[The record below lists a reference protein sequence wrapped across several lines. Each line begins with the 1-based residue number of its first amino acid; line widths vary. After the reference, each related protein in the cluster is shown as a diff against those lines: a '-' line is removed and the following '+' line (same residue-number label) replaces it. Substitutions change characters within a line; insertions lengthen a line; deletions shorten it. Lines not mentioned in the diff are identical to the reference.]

1 VSVPTEKPDFKIK
14 LRDVPH
20 KPGVYL
26 HRDRFQ
32 RVIYVG
38 KARDLRKRLSQY
50 FTPSKTMRAD
60 LKTQALLDAIW
71 DFEWHLVSSEP
82 EALLLEGRLI
92 KEFRPR
98 YNISFRD
105 DKRFL
110 LVKVDLRDEWPRFR
124 LTRLKGDDGCRY
136 FGPFAHAGALRQTL
150 AFMRK
155 KFGVLTFGRG
165 NPTSR
170 ELKSS
175 TYQVPMKLGDITAEQ
190 YRERVEL
197 ACTFLEGQSK
207 ELLAQLEEEMRAAAA
222 ALDFERAAELRNMLD
237 DLRKTTKPM
246 ARYTREMRHRLG
258 THGAIDPVADL
269 TALGEALGLQAP
281 PRRMECF
288 DISNIST
295 THIVASMVC
304 FLDGRPANHLYR
316 RFRIK
321 SVEGQDDFASMAE
334 VVRRRYARVL
344 REAAISASRAPDTAV
359 IKDESI
365 DYAPEISQEKLRDAV
380 MRIGH
385 DPNAPGIPRLPD
397 LIIVDGGRGQ
407 LGAACKELQRLGLYE
422 QPIVGLAK
430 EFEEIYRPGRP
441 LPLRLPHDSGALKLL
456 QRIRDE
462 AHRFANTYHQLLM
475 KRRIAESV
483 LDNCPGVSDT
493 RRKALLQRFGSVAR
507 LRKAT
512 AEQIA
517 SVEGVGPRLA
527 EQIVKFLAE
536 RS

>member
-1 VSVPTEKPDFKIK
+1 MIAPTEKPDFKAK

-50 FTPSKTMRAD
+50 FTPARAMRAD
-60 LKTQALLDAIW
+60 LKTVALIEAIW
-71 DFEWHLVSSEP
+71 DFEWHLAPSET

-98 YNISFRD
+98 YNVSFRD

-110 LVKVDLRDEWPRFR
+110 LVKVDLREEWPRFR
-124 LTRLKGDDGCRY
+124 LTRFKTEAGARH

-165 NPTSR
+165 SPTPR
-170 ELKSS
+170 ELVSS
-175 TYQVPMKLGDITAEQ
+175 TYQVPMKLADITAEQ
-190 YRERVEL
+190 YRERVQR
-197 ACTFLEGQSK
+197 ACEFFEGKSK
-207 ELLAQLEEEMRAAAA
+207 ELLQPLEDEMRKAAA

-237 DLRKTTKPM
+237 DLRTTTKPVL
-246 ARYTREMRHRLG
+246 RYTRNMRGRLK
-258 THGAIDPVADL
+258 GAGALDPIADL
-269 TALGEALGLQAP
+269 AALADALSLGAP

-295 THIVASMVC
+295 THVVASMVC
-304 FLDGRPANHLYR
+304 FIDGKPANAEYR
-316 RFRIK
+316 RYRIK
-321 SVEGQDDFASMAE
+321 TVQGQDDFASMAE
-334 VVRRRYARVL
+334 VVRRRYSRVL
-344 REAAISASRAPDTAV
+344 READERVEGRGLKVEGSADANVS
-359 IKDESI
+359 SFI
-365 DYAPEISQEKLRDAV
+365 DYSPEHSQENPAESLERLDRGEPSVFEA
-380 MRIGH
+380 RPSTL
-385 DPNAPGIPRLPD
+385 PN
-397 LIIVDGGRGQ
+397 LIIVDGGKGQ
-407 LGAACKELQRLGLYE
+407 LSSACRELQRLGLHDLA
-422 QPIVGLAK
+422 IIGLAK

-441 LPLRLPHDSGALKLL
+441 LPLQLPADSGALKLL

-462 AHRFANTYHQLLM
+462 AHRFANGYHQLLM

-483 LDNCPGVSDT
+483 LDDCPGISERPQAT
-493 RRKALLQRFGSVAR
+493 PASAFWERREDQAR
-507 LRKAT
+507 IDRPNRC
-512 AEQIA
+512 
-517 SVEGVGPRLA
+517 GGGN
-527 EQIVKFLAE
+527 
-536 RS
+536 